1 MSLSI
6 IIIEKGGSVKTLTVK
21 EYNESELYKKCGFKK
36 DDGFAQR
43 TEWSKIKI
51 DGQSVISSTNASIE
65 KIQHTQTLPVVSEM
79 VV

>member
-6 IIIEKGGSVKTLTVK
+6 IIIEKSGSLKTLTVK

-43 TEWSKIKI
+43 TEWSKIKCF
-51 DGQSVISSTNASIE
+51 SIIYHGFV
-65 KIQHTQTLPVVSEM
+65 KRS
-79 VV
+79 